1 MFEIFKNKDLRNT
14 YIEGFLRGFNSAAYF
29 WDEPEIDD
37 GTPEE
42 IAKGIDDKAW
52 YDTGRQL
59 RDACLM
65 VEKKYRLNNE

>member
-29 WDEPEIDD
+29 WEPKKFEMKSLDEMNKE
-37 GTPEE
+37 
-42 IAKGIDDKAW
+42 AMDKAW
-52 YDTGRQL
+52 YDTGKQL

-65 VEKKYRLNNE
+65 VEKKYGLNHE